1 MGKPKQAIGLVV
13 NMLDSQSGD
22 PGFKTTGWLQV
33 PFQGQLNE
41 YQEVLV
47 T

>member
-1 MGKPKQAIGLVV
+1 MGKSKRAIGLVV
-13 NMLDSQSGD
+13 KMLDSQSRD

-33 PFQGQLNE
+33 PVQGQLNE
-41 YQEVLV
+41 YQEVLG